1 MDAFVKSSLF
11 KAPSL
16 QHVAIPTVGH
26 LHQHYL
32 DIPANATCEVFL
44 KVYTSSVNPSDLHP
58 RISNDDYPKALGS
71 DAAGLIVNVSTA
83 PGCGQRL
90 KIGDRVWGDIGANTK
105 TAGGKTKELG
115 GYAQYAVALEAQ
127 LAKIPPAMGYAEA
140 GALPKVALT
149 SYKAYKWYTASAS
162 WPINAS
168 VLVLGGSGGCGT
180 TGIQLAKRLGKG
192 QVHVTTTTSAA
203 NAAYVKSLGADRSI
217 DYHTLDWWAPDV
229 IPDDSIDV
237 IYDTVGQSG
246 TGARAMA
253 KLKEGGHYVTIT
265 GALAPKVR
273 AGRHQAMF
281 INSDTNL
288 ASAPL
293 LEELNQLNVR
303 MPKLDSTF
311 ALADVARAFARSE
324 TGHAV
329 GKISIKVRDEW
340 RWSATSAKWV
350 PSDDM

>member
-1 MDAFVKSSLF
+1 MDAFVTSSLF

-16 QHVAIPTVGH
+16 QHVAIPSVGQ

-32 DIPANATCEVFL
+32 DIPTNASCEVL
-44 KVYTSSVNPSDLHP
+44 VKVYASSVNPSDLHP
-58 RISNDDYPKALGS
+58 HISHDDYPKVLGS

-83 PGCGQRL
+83 PGCGQRI
-90 KIGDRVWGDIGANTK
+90 KVGDRVWGDIGANTK

-149 SYKAYKWYTASAS
+149 SYKAYKWYAAAAA
-162 WPINAS
+162 WPVNAS

-192 QVHVTTTTSAA
+192 AHVTTTTSAA

-217 DYHTLDWWAPDV
+217 DYHTLDWWSADV
-229 IPDDSIDV
+229 IADDSMDM
-237 IYDTVGQSG
+237 IYDTVGEAG

-253 KLKEGGHYVTIT
+253 KLKGGGHYVTIT
-265 GALAPKVR
+265 GALAPTVR

-311 ALADVARAFARSE
+311 ALADVAKAFARSE

-329 GKISIKVRDEW
+329 GKISIKVRDEE
-340 RWSATSAKWV
+340 RV
-350 PSDDM
+350 VLEVL